1 MDRAWPPSLRVYD
14 EDKVT
19 GEVIAEVVA
28 QGLASEVAE
37 TGETRFTHSGGEVV
51 LRCIPGL
58 DICVVR
64 VGGHACEEARLWKP
78 GRATGCKLESW
89 VRSFGSRVGPC
100 CLIGERL
107 GVVAWVA
114 TDSGDEF

>member
-1 MDRAWPPSLRVYD
+1 MYV

-19 GEVIAEVVA
+19 GELMAEVAA

-37 TGETRFTHSGGEVV
+37 TGEMRLTHSGGDVV

-58 DICVVR
+58 DSWVAR
-64 VGGHACEEARLWKP
+64 DGGHACEEARLWKL
-78 GRATGCKLESW
+78 GRATGCKLESC

-100 CLIGERL
+100 CLMGERL

-114 TDSGDEF
+114 TDSGEEFWEQTVEVDV